1 VPWTNGFSLVIAGI
15 AFCGSHVLLSSTRL
29 RGALR
34 DQLGERGFIAVLLAE
49 FIGGLRS
56 VRCRLCDCADDR
68 AVAAATIR
76 EDAIFERK
84 TGGTLR
90 SPGDQLWP
98 RLGVTRTGT

>member
-1 VPWTNGFSLVIAGI
+1 MPWTNGFSLVIAGI

-29 RGALR
+29 RG

-84 TGGTLR
+84 TGGSLR